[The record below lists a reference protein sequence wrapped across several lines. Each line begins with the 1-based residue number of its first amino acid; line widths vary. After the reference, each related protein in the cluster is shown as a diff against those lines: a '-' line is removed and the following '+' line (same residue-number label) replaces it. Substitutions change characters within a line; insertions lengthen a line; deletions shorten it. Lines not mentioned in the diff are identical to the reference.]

1 MIYNKES
8 VNGVTCFA
16 NQKNSKSDETE
27 YKLHI
32 PKLDAQSQKLFTV
45 KVIDLVSIKLMEYR
59 NMSLSQIYY
68 QGHHYHMCPILIP
81 PMVNGVR
88 NKITFRE

>member
-1 MIYNKES
+1 MVLHALLTRKIVSQMK
-8 VNGVTCFA
+8 
-16 NQKNSKSDETE
+16 TE

-32 PKLDAQSQKLFTV
+32 PKLDAQSQQLFTV